1 MRYAVISDI
10 HANLEAFQAV
20 LDDAGDIDRL
30 WCLGDVIGY
39 GPDPNDCT
47 ALLREYE
54 HICVAGNHDLAG
66 IGKADT
72 YTFNS
77 DAKRAIEWTTSVL
90 GASAREYLARLPLV
104 LTMDNRFTVVHGS
117 PREPAWEYIVGV
129 AEAKAAFH
137 DTDTEVTL
145 VGHTHV
151 PMVFRE
157 LGAGAGVKGAPP
169 AEDEAV
175 QLNGRRLILNPGSV
189 GQPRD
194 GDERAS
200 YILLDL
206 EQQVA
211 RYRRV
216 PYRITKVQEKMQ
228 KAGLPERLIARL
240 TYGR

>member
-1 MRYAVISDI
+1 MRYAVVSDI
-10 HANLEAFQAV
+10 HSNLEAFQAV
-20 LDDAGDIDRL
+20 LSDAGEIDRL
-30 WCLGDVIGY
+30 WCLGDVVGY
-39 GPDPNDCT
+39 GPDPNDCV
-47 ALLREYE
+47 ALLREYKD
-54 HICVAGNHDLAG
+54 ICVAGNHDLAG
-66 IGKADT
+66 IGKAEA
-72 YTFNS
+72 YSFNS
-77 DAKRAIEWTTSVL
+77 DARQAIEWTEQVL
-90 GASAREYLARLPLV
+90 GASAREYLAGLPLV
-104 LTMDNRFTVVHGS
+104 VTLEDRFTVVHGS
-117 PREPAWEYIVGV
+117 PREPAWEYISGV
-129 AEAKAAFH
+129 AEAEEAFRGF
-137 DTDTEVTL
+137 DTEIAF

-157 LGAGAGVKGAPP
+157 LKAGAGVKGAST

-200 YILLDL
+200 YILLDRD
-206 EQQVA
+206 QNVA

-216 PYRITKVQEKMQ
+216 PYRITKVQEKMV